1 MSRKLETIFN
11 ESVAFA
17 NSLSHE
23 YLGLEIL
30 LWSLL
35 KDEDVRNVLKNCGAD
50 VTTIENELLDYFK
63 KSENFSILSDEII
76 EELSKE
82 HFQDEDVRKLAKSNG
97 IRYQPELTQAFHR
110 VLQRAAIHVQS
121 SGKKEIQGINL
132 LVSMLNEKESYAL
145 FLIFKQGIDKLDI
158 VKEIAHGIDR
168 PVNGDVD
175 NDAELGAHYSTEDS
189 DDEDDSHRPSQK
201 KSSALHEYCQ
211 NLNELAV
218 KKQIDPLIGRVE
230 EIERIIQIL
239 VRRRKNNPLLVGEA
253 GVGKTAIAEGLA
265 YLIVNNEAPES
276 LKNSVIFSLDM
287 ASLLAG
293 AKFRGDFEKRLKEVI
308 RELERLKE
316 SEGLD
321 PILFIDEMH
330 TIMGAGATGG
340 GSLDA
345 SNLLKPMLSSGR
357 LKCIGSTTYEEFR
370 KFIEKDHAFSRR
382 FQKVDIDEPSSEET
396 FKILL
401 GLRSKF
407 EEFHGV
413 KFPNSIVKL
422 MVELTER
429 YLPDRKN
436 PDKSIDV
443 MDEVGAMIKLQA
455 STRKGGQATKKDVES
470 VISTMARIPKLTV
483 HHDERSK
490 LKSLKPNL
498 LRSLFGQDAAI
509 EKVVDTI
516 LLSRSGLAS
525 SEKPIG
531 SFLFTGP
538 TGVGKTELAKKLA
551 DEMGSYLHR
560 IDMSEYM
567 EKHSVAKLVGAPPGY
582 VGYDQGGLLTDAIKK
597 HPHCILLLD
606 EIEKAHPDVFNILLQ
621 IMDYGKLTD
630 SQGRSTDY
638 RNVILIMTSNAGA
651 KEMQSGSVGLNVQ
664 QAIGGISDVNLSK
677 RDKAI
682 KDYFSPEFRN
692 RLSAIVHFNKLE
704 DEQIL
709 KIVEKFLTELEAS
722 LLKKKV
728 VMSVSH
734 AAKAW
739 LSKKGYDPQMGAR
752 PLQRIV
758 DEEIKKPLS
767 HEILFGKLEK
777 GGEVFV
783 DFDEKNGIKFTFK
796 A

>member
-1 MSRKLETIFN
+1 MSRKLDVIFN
-11 ESVAFA
+11 EAVAFA
-17 NSLSHE
+17 NSMSHE

-35 KDEDVRNVLKNCGAD
+35 KDDDVRTVLKNCGAD
-50 VTTIENELLDYFK
+50 VTTIENELLDYFQNP
-63 KSENFSILSDEII
+63 ENFSILSEEVI

-82 HFQDEDVRKLAKSNG
+82 HFRDEDVRKLAKSNG

-168 PVNGDVD
+168 PMNSEDESQS
-175 NDAELGAHYSTEDS
+175 ELGTHYGRSSS
-189 DDEDDSHRPSQK
+189 DDEDEGSQNQK
-201 KSSALHEYCQ
+201 KSSALQEYCQ
-211 NLNELAV
+211 NLNVLAE

-276 LKNSVIFSLDM
+276 LKNSVVYSLDM

-308 RELERLKE
+308 RDLERLKE
-316 SEGLD
+316 NEGLD

-401 GLRSKF
+401 GLRPKF

-413 KFPNSIVKL
+413 KFPNSIIKL
-422 MVELTER
+422 MVELSDR

-443 MDEVGAMIKLQA
+443 MDEVGAMIKLQLA
-455 STRKGGQATKKDVES
+455 SRKGGQANKKDVET

-490 LKSLKPNL
+490 LKNLKPNL

-516 LLSRSGLAS
+516 LLSRSGLANV
-525 SEKPIG
+525 EKPIG

-538 TGVGKTELAKKLA
+538 TGVGKTELAKKMAEEL
-551 DEMGSYLHR
+551 GSYLHR

-597 HPHCILLLD
+597 HPHCVLLLD

-630 SQGRSTDY
+630 SQGRTTDY

-651 KEMQSGSVGLNVQ
+651 KEMQSGSVGLNVLQ
-664 QAIGGISDVNLSK
+664 TNGGVTEVNLSK

-682 KDYFSPEFRN
+682 KEYFSPEFRN

-728 VMSVSH
+728 VMSVSKE
-734 AAKAW
+734 AKAW